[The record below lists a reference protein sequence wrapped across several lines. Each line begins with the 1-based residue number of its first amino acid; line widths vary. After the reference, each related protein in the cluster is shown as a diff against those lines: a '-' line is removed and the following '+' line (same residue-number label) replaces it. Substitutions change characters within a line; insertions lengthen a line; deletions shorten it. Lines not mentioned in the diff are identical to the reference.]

1 MAETFRI
8 LEHTADMGVE
18 AAGATLEALFEQAAQ
33 GLRAILAPETV
44 PGGER
49 RTIDLHLEGDDREEL
64 LVAWLN
70 ELLYLIQSRSLWP
83 LDLVVEEITAGRL
96 EARIRATPFD
106 AGRHRLQRE
115 IKAVT
120 FHQLCVGQRD
130 GGWWARYYVDI

>member
-1 MAETFRI
+1 VAETFRI

-18 AAGATLEALFEQAAQ
+18 AAAVTLEALFEQAAQ
-33 GLRAILAPETV
+33 GLRA
-44 PGGER
+44 ER

-120 FHQLCVGQRD
+120 FHQLCVRRRD
-130 GGWWARYYVDI
+130 GGWWARYYVDL